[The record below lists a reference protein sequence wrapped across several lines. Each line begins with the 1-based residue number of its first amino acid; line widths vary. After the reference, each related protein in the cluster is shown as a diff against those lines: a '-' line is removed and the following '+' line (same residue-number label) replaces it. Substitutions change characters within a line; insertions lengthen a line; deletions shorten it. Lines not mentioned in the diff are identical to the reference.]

1 VWSISSSE
9 FQEVIGSVITLG
21 TSRSST
27 RKSHLKTS
35 IFSYQQWAGQTS
47 PIPCILSMF
56 RCEVCLEHPRGWAPV
71 HRHPDQ
77 TLPDHLPPSATL
89 RTIFTRYLNINAV
102 PRYGFF
108 EILHHFAENSLEREK
123 LQEFITPEGAVRFI
137 SLGLTWT
144 VILYLVTGGSLRVCA
159 NGAPDNQGGLGRIP
173 LRTDTPRLHLRRVSP
188 TPTSRVL
195 DRKFDKG
202 MRFHCYRINPGAE

>member
-1 VWSISSSE
+1 
-9 FQEVIGSVITLG
+9 
-21 TSRSST
+21 
-27 RKSHLKTS
+27 
-35 IFSYQQWAGQTS
+35 
-47 PIPCILSMF
+47 MF

-89 RTIFTRYLNINAV
+89 RTIFTRYLNISAV

-123 LQEFITPEGAVRFI
+123 LQEFVTLEGAVRFI
-137 SLGLTWT
+137 SLGLTWAL
-144 VILYLVTGGSLRVCA
+144 IIYLVIGGALRVRA
-159 NGAPDNQGGLGRIP
+159 NGAPDNQGGLGGVP

-188 TPTSRVL
+188 APTSRVL

-202 MRFHCYRINPGAE
+202 VRFHCHLINPGAE